1 MHLNRYN
8 LVSLICQKFYES
20 YPKPFFIGVLLF
32 NLETYDFQVFRLAD
46 FIVRRA
52 LALCTL
58 TFFKIAPVGYL
69 QNFDNACF
77 RCLTAFLQ
85 SLLYHGLLFFGF
97 VEVFGIHLSDIFIR
111 EEVKSVTRSEELLKL
126 SMLKSCSHNK

>member
-1 MHLNRYN
+1 M
-8 LVSLICQKFYES
+8 
-20 YPKPFFIGVLLF
+20 
-32 NLETYDFQVFRLAD
+32 YDFQVFRLAD

-52 LALCTL
+52 LALCIL
-58 TFFKIAPVGYL
+58 TFFKFAPVGYL

-77 RCLTAFLQ
+77 RCITTFLQ

-97 VEVFGIHLSDIFIR
+97 VKVFGIHLSDISIR
-111 EEVKSVTRSEELLKL
+111 EVKSVTRSEELLKL